1 MEGFKPQHSH
11 KLIGREIMDILE
23 ILQIVAAIATIITGL
38 VSLVRPLAVRSF
50 TGLDVSGPRG
60 ITEIRSVLGGA
71 FIGLGAAPY
80 ILNVQAA
87 FQVLGI
93 VYLVIGGIRAVAMV
107 IDKSIVQSNVVSLLV
122 EIVFGVLLVL

>member
-1 MEGFKPQHSH
+1 M
-11 KLIGREIMDILE
+11 MDILE

-38 VSLVRPLAVRSF
+38 VSLIHPLAVRGF
-50 TGLDVSGPRG
+50 TGLEVSGPRG

-71 FIGLGAAPY
+71 FIGLGAAPF

-107 IDKSIVQSNVVSLLV
+107 IDKSMVQSNIVSLLV
-122 EIVFGVLLVL
+122 EIVFGILLIL

>member
-1 MEGFKPQHSH
+1 M
-11 KLIGREIMDILE
+11 MDILE
-23 ILQIVAAIATIITGL
+23 ILQIVAAIVTIITGL

-50 TGLDVSGPRG
+50 TGLEVSGPRG

-71 FIGLGAAPY
+71 FIGLGAAPF
-80 ILNVQAA
+80 ILDVQAA

-122 EIVFGVLLVL
+122 EIVFGVLLIL